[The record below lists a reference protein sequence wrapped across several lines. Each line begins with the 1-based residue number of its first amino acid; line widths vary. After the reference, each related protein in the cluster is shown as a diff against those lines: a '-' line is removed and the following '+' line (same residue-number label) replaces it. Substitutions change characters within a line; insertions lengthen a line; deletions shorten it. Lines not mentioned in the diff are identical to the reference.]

1 MRPYRCVKCAQGH
14 RTADCPKTDRNTPAK
29 CALCFGA
36 HPANYK
42 GCDVYKE
49 ILARKSNKQSHIRNR
64 ATTTNIDNQQM
75 PVDCIPVA
83 NKGGQVPR
91 KPLQP
96 ATHSEGKTNLNTKK
110 RPSYAEI
117 LRTNQ
122 NTVIMDTT
130 TPNKTE
136 EMLLKQA
143 EKFDLILQQ
152 MSTLINLITT
162 LVAKIS

>member
-1 MRPYRCVKCAQGH
+1 MLLIKVSQY
-14 RTADCPKTDRNTPAK
+14 AD
-29 CALCFGA
+29 
-36 HPANYK
+36 
-42 GCDVYKE
+42 
-49 ILARKSNKQSHIRNR
+49 
-64 ATTTNIDNQQM
+64 
-75 PVDCIPVA
+75 
-83 NKGGQVPR
+83 
-91 KPLQP
+91 
-96 ATHSEGKTNLNTKK
+96 
-110 RPSYAEI
+110 I